1 MDRPIVIDANFSL
14 GLILHLPYSDA
25 AHQWLQRFRE
35 EQAELVVPT
44 LWEYECLS
52 GLRSAV
58 FHKYIEAELADQA
71 VQVMLGI
78 EPRRVAPTPALHR
91 SALSW
96 AQRLGQ
102 SKAYDAQY
110 VALAESLGAKFWSA
124 DQRLIS
130 AMREQGADWA
140 HWIGEG
146 E

>member
-1 MDRPIVIDANFSL
+1 
-14 GLILHLPYSDA
+14 
-25 AHQWLQRFRE
+25 
-35 EQAELVVPT
+35 
-44 LWEYECLS
+44 LS

-71 VQVMLGI
+71 VQVILGI
-78 EPRRVAPTPALHR
+78 EPRRVVPSPELHR
-91 SALSW
+91 LALNW

-110 VALAESLGAKFWSA
+110 AALAESLGAEFWSA
-124 DQRLIS
+124 DQRLVS
-130 AMREQGADWA
+130 AMREQGVDWA